1 MQRRS
6 NATPSRADAKLA
18 YPGYTKQRKRM
29 EATLRRTKLG
39 VSATQR
45 AFACV
50 MRVVLAVALLP
61 YDLLLSDAV
70 RRGNLSRPF
79 VGVLGASLAYAV
91 FHGASTMGPNGGRV
105 QQRLDPD
112 LKRVYHPLEIPHWL
126 NPCNLDPFPGSA
138 AACPRHRRRDEG
150 RRVHSEDGIEVTEH
164 DDNVRVLRVD
174 GITHASIDTRNGR
187 LEQEHA
193 RAAVRVAAEWRRPVA
208 GGERATRVLV
218 LGLGGAV
225 ATGVHSACRARSAAR
240 HRRAVNGV
248 SGCVI
253 TAVESNPRAVR
264 VAESFFVGVVASAE
278 DASRES
284 PEVRFV
290 VDDAASYVADVATPG
305 GFDVVLHDASDE
317 NGDVPAVMK
326 TDGFYRTVRRA
337 LSAGGVYVTTARA
350 PAFGPGLGRENL
362 AAVQAS
368 ARAAFGEDNVETR
381 RTGPFVPIFSQVH
394 MVVATKK
401 LDEKLAEYHNWS

>member
-193 RAAVRVAAEWRRPVA
+193 RAPPFASPRSGGVPSPAANARLA
-208 GGERATRVLV
+208 CSS
-218 LGLGGAV
+218 
-225 ATGVHSACRARSAAR
+225 SASAA
-240 HRRAVNGV
+240 
-248 SGCVI
+248 
-253 TAVESNPRAVR
+253 P
-264 VAESFFVGVVASAE
+264 
-278 DASRES
+278 S
-284 PEVRFV
+284 P
-290 VDDAASYVADVATPG
+290 
-305 GFDVVLHDASDE
+305 
-317 NGDVPAVMK
+317 PAC
-326 TDGFYRTVRRA
+326 
-337 LSAGGVYVTTARA
+337 TARA
-350 PAFGPGLGRENL
+350 ERGAPRDTD
-362 AAVQAS
+362 
-368 ARAAFGEDNVETR
+368 AR
-381 RTGPFVPIFSQVH
+381 
-394 MVVATKK
+394 
-401 LDEKLAEYHNWS
+401 